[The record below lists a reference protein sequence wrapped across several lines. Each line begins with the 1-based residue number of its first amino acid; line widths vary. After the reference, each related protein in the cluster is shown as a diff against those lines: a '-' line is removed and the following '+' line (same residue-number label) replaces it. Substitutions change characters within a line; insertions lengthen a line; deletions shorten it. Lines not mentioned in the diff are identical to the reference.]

1 MNKQNK
7 IRECFSF
14 WKFKVQ
20 YTYWRNCF
28 FFSRD
33 WKLCADNEIYFTTL
47 FLFGFAF
54 RPESFWIGMH
64 YSPYN
69 KRLCINLVPFFTI
82 WIASPYGRTP
92 SEH

>member
-7 IRECFSF
+7 IRDCFSF
-14 WKFKVQ
+14 WKFRVK

-28 FFSRD
+28 VFR
-33 WKLCADNEIYFTTL
+33 KLLAGDETYFTTL

>member
-7 IRECFSF
+7 IRDCFSF
-14 WKFKVQ
+14 GKFSVR
-20 YTYWRNCF
+20 YTHWRNCF
-28 FFSRD
+28 FVSRD
-33 WKLCADNEIYFTTL
+33 LVAYDCIHHYTM